1 MVIAYIEEIENKK
14 YFKKVDIRKFDN
26 NYIIAINLK
35 DEIKIKK
42 KLIKYILK
50 FKINALIFS
59 KSLERKFELEFKEY
73 IAQKNINI
81 EIINGKKVMEFMQ
94 FDILQYIMEKQGTDM
109 KQENIFIVFKSE
121 KNLRLNFFTKFIE
134 NFKMTNIVTNE
145 VAKFRNI
152 QDNLLENENILISVS
167 NNKRKALKRAK
178 YILNINLKKEE
189 LEKYNINR
197 NAIIINV
204 RENIIF
210 DNLNFDGININN
222 INIKLSDECIE
233 KFEMLNNKYDIK
245 KIYESILLCENIR
258 SMDVEKIYEKIKKDE
273 VQVKEIIGN
282 NGVIEDEELFKNKSM
297 YLDKKLKLV

>member
-109 KQENIFIVFKSE
+109 KQENIFIVFKNE

-245 KIYESILLCENIR
+245 KIYESILLCENIK

>member
-59 KSLERKFELEFKEY
+59 KSLERKFESEFKEY

-109 KQENIFIVFKSE
+109 KQENIFIVFKNE

>member
-1 MVIAYIEEIENKK
+1 MFIAYIEEIENKK

-59 KSLERKFELEFKEY
+59 KSLERKFESEFKEY

-109 KQENIFIVFKSE
+109 KQENIFIVFKNE
-121 KNLRLNFFTKFIE
+121 KNLKLDFLTKFIE
-134 NFKMTNIVTNE
+134 NFRMTNIVTNE

-197 NAIIINV
+197 NAIIINI

-222 INIKLSDECIE
+222 INIKLPDELIE
-233 KFEMLNNKYDIK
+233 KFEVLKNKYDIK

-258 SMDVEKIYEKIKKDE
+258 SMDVEKIYENIKKDE
-273 VQVKEIIGN
+273 IGIEEIIGN
-282 NGVIEDEELFKNKSM
+282 NGIINDEELLKNK
-297 YLDKKLKLV
+297 VTI

>member
-14 YFKKVDIRKFDN
+14 YLKKVDVRKFDN

-35 DEIKIKK
+35 DEKKIKK

-59 KSLERKFELEFKEY
+59 KSLERKFESEFKEY
-73 IAQKNINI
+73 IAKKNINT

-94 FDILQYIMEKQGTDM
+94 FDIVHYIMEKQGADM
-109 KQENIFIVFKSE
+109 KQENIFIVFKNE
-121 KNLRLNFFTKFIE
+121 KNLRLDFLTKFIE
-134 NFKMTNIVTNE
+134 NFRMTNIVTNE

-178 YILNINLKKEE
+178 YIININLKKEE

-222 INIKLSDECIE
+222 INIKL
-233 KFEMLNNKYDIK
+233 LY
-245 KIYESILLCENIR
+245 
-258 SMDVEKIYEKIKKDE
+258 
-273 VQVKEIIGN
+273 
-282 NGVIEDEELFKNKSM
+282 
-297 YLDKKLKLV
+297 

>member
-1 MVIAYIEEIENKK
+1 MFIAYIEEIENKK

-35 DEIKIKK
+35 DEVKIKK

-50 FKINALIFS
+50 FKINTIVFS
-59 KSLERKFELEFKEY
+59 KNLEGKFESEFKEY

-109 KQENIFIVFKSE
+109 KQENIFIVFKNE
-121 KNLRLNFFTKFIE
+121 KNLKLEFLTKFIE
-134 NFKMTNIVTNE
+134 NFRMTNIVTNE

-178 YILNINLKKEE
+178 YIININLKKEE

-222 INIKLSDECIE
+222 INIKLSEECIE
-233 KFEMLNNKYDIK
+233 KFEMLNNKYGIK

>member
-1 MVIAYIEEIENKK
+1 MFIAYIEEIENKK

-59 KSLERKFELEFKEY
+59 KSLERKFESEFKEY

-109 KQENIFIVFKSE
+109 KQENIFIVFKNE
-121 KNLRLNFFTKFIE
+121 KNLKLDFLTKFIE
-134 NFKMTNIVTNE
+134 NFRMTNIVTNE

-197 NAIIINV
+197 NAIIINI

-245 KIYESILLCENIR
+245 KLYEINLMNENIK
-258 SMDVEKIYEKIKKDE
+258 STNVEKIYEKIKKDE
-273 VQVKEIIGN
+273 IGIEEIIGN
-282 NGVIEDEELFKNKSM
+282 NGIINDEELLKNK
-297 YLDKKLKLV
+297 VTI

>member
-1 MVIAYIEEIENKK
+1 M
-14 YFKKVDIRKFDN
+14 DIRKFDN

-109 KQENIFIVFKSE
+109 KQENIFIVFKNE

>member
-109 KQENIFIVFKSE
+109 KQENIFIVFKNE